1 MPARRRSY
9 DTAPVRLVV
18 LVIGL
23 SDAFLERFKVAAAPR
38 RADILGCEEVN
49 VRRTAQLRVPRTL
62 LVSRTAYDRDPAAYD
77 AVASDV
83 VARTVIV
90 DAEDIDDAAL
100 DALVRDA
107 VRWA

>member
-1 MPARRRSY
+1 MATRRRSY

-18 LVIGL
+18 LVVGV
-23 SDAFLERFKVAAAPR
+23 SEGFLERFKLAAAPR
-38 RADILGCEEVN
+38 RADILACEEAN

-62 LVSRTAYDRDPAAYD
+62 LVARAAYDRDAASYD
-77 AVASDV
+77 TVASDL

-90 DAEDIDDAAL
+90 EREDLDDAEL